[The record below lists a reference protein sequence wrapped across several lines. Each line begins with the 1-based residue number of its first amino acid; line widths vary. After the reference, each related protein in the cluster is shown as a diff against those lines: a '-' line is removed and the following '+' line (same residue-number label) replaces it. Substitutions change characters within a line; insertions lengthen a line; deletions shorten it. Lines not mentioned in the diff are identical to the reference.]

1 MIRQFNQMT
10 AAVKIGAFVIGIIAL
25 LVAGIGIMNIML
37 VSVTERTK
45 EIGIRKSLGA
55 KPQYILRQFLLEAVV
70 LCNVGGVIGVAAGSR
85 HVVVVRDRRAAGVGR
100 HRPAVLHGR
109 RRAVRHAAGRQG
121 VATEPDRCVALRVMH
136 DPKVLLQFDNTEKN

>member
-70 LCNVGGVIGVAAGSR
+70 LCNVGGVIGVLAGFGIGNLMVKLGMSSSFETGCL
-85 HVVVVRDRRAAGVGR
+85 ACC
-100 HRPAVLHGR
+100 RPSR
-109 RRAVRHAAGRQG
+109 RR
-121 VATEPDRCVALRVMH
+121 D
-136 DPKVLLQFDNTEKN
+136 